1 MGELASERVSQAG
14 MTVTADHTFQLATL
28 RYFTSDGAFGAAV
41 QAVMDAPLPRPL
53 QAVDLP
59 AAGAILAWRSP
70 TETLCLMTSAER
82 FGALAARLCGLDD
95 GCLVDLTG
103 GLCVLRV
110 SGDRIADL
118 LCRLGGTASVP
129 QPGDARRG
137 RLADVPVLTLAV
149 RAGEVLL
156 LVDRG
161 VVPHVLAW
169 TRETLLDFPGS

>member
-1 MGELASERVSQAG
+1 MDECASQRVSQAG
-14 MTVTADHTFQLATL
+14 MTVVADDTFQLATL
-28 RYFTSDGAFGAAV
+28 RYFTPDGAFGATV
-41 QAVMDAPLPRPL
+41 QAIMGAPLPRRL

-70 TETLCLMTSAER
+70 SETLCLMTSAER
-82 FGALAARLCGLDD
+82 FAALTARLSRLDD

-110 SGDRIADL
+110 TGDRIADL

-129 QPGDARRG
+129 QRGDARRG

-156 LVDRG
+156 LLDRG
-161 VVPHVLAW
+161 HVPHVLAW

>member
-1 MGELASERVSQAG
+1 MGEQANEHVCQAG
-14 MTVTADHTFQLATL
+14 MTVAAEEAVHVATL
-28 RYFTSDGAFGAAV
+28 RYFTADGAFAAAT
-41 QAVMDAPLPRPL
+41 QAVMGAPLPRPL

-70 TETLCLMTSAER
+70 TETLCLMNSAER
-82 FGALAARLCGLDD
+82 FAALAEHLNGMDD

-103 GLCVLRV
+103 GLRVLRV
-110 SGDRIADL
+110 TGERIVDL

-149 RAGEVLL
+149 RAGEALL

-161 VVPHVLAW
+161 YAPHVLAW
-169 TRETLLDFPGS
+169 TRETLLDFPDS